1 MAHFAL
7 RFGPFRMM
15 KWAETQCEMGRFVTC
30 CVSVRLWS
38 ECGLRGICCQCV
50 VDRFPWYV
58 LNHAKMCA
66 HTDYVAV

>member
-7 RFGPFRMM
+7 HFGPFRMM

-30 CVSVRLWS
+30 CVSVRFWS
-38 ECGLRGICCQCV
+38 ECGLRGICRQCV
-50 VDRFPWYV
+50 VDRLPWYV

>member
-15 KWAETQCEMGRFVTC
+15 KWAETQRKMGRFVTC
-30 CVSVRLWS
+30 CVSVQSRVG
-38 ECGLRGICCQCV
+38 CRTRGICHQSV